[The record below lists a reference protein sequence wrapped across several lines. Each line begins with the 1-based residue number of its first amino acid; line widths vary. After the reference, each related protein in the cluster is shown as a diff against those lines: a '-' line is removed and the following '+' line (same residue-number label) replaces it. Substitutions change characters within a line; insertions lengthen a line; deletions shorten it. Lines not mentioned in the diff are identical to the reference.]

1 MSDHEFCY
9 SYNDDGVVLTLE
21 KTSSG
26 GLFRRSSTEQVESEK
41 WLSVAGPEL
50 LSAVA
55 RIESALEDNEEGVE
69 AVDQG
74 RVLKLSHDFVA
85 SLSDA
90 QAESL
95 QLPGPLPYIIR
106 LDSTG
111 ALIAD
116 DAVVSLK
123 YLRSGGRAAHPIRQ
137 GCFLKEGT
145 KIYRMPEHIYSIVG
159 AVERIRDDGS
169 LDDRLDGLSILRAH
183 LEQLDDQAYSA
194 DQQIEGLKIAHGSA
208 LSIHLSDGEGL
219 QFDPIIYAKEQ
230 VDGVDADHISENEQ
244 LLTPR
249 QQQAFAQAFR
259 KRDGTKRTYLAD
271 DVFVYVDPAL
281 RVATSV
287 IRNMQDAPIEERKR
301 FIHSPHSFVRE
312 ALLEQGEDE
321 EFVDELVDST
331 FVITEELS
339 ARVRDLGIWK
349 PPVIPFKESGGNDWK
364 TIEFGIRIGD
374 TKVVLKP
381 DELDSVAEKIA
392 EAIRDSVPHIELD
405 NSRALP
411 ADQATLDAV
420 NALRSDL
427 AGLPAIEVP
436 DLSDPMDSECDS
448 DTTDELE
455 GDDAPSG
462 PAVLLVETN
471 YDNQSFTIASTP
483 RGEFQGYIT
492 PNGLKS
498 TPKDHQVEGISWLQ
512 ECWSL
517 GYPGALLADDM
528 GLGKTFQT
536 LSFLSWL
543 NEVREK
549 LNLPKRPTLIVAP
562 MSLLGTWQAEAGL
575 HLEGETLGE
584 FALLYGPHLKSMKT
598 TRQNDMMAGR
608 ATLHLDAL
616 SDAQWILT
624 TYETMRDYHIS
635 LAQMPFAC
643 AVFDEMQKLKNETSL
658 MTNASRALNIDF
670 KIGLTGTPVENS
682 LQDLWTL
689 MDTLMP
695 GSLGL
700 GSMKEFTSYY
710 IDADEDDEELRSA
723 RMSELNARMTQRLDD
738 KPPPMMRRMKVDVAK
753 DLPEKREHTLNRD
766 MHSRQADSYHEAL
779 ITLREGHT
787 RNQKVEAFHR
797 MRAVSLHPDS
807 LDGSSSE
814 SPEAFVNDSARL
826 SQALEVLDSI
836 EQRGEK
842 ALIFV
847 EAIEMHRWLATY
859 LQQRYSMPHK
869 PERIYGQVS
878 ASARQGIVERFQSSR
893 NVGFDVLLLSP
904 KAAGV
909 GLTLTAANNV
919 IHLTRW
925 WNPAV
930 EDQCTDRAYRIGQT
944 QDVNVYYP
952 RAIHPVY
959 GDRSFDAIL
968 HELLDRKRALSRHVL
983 APARS
988 EATLDSLVADL
999 EEIQN

>member
-1 MSDHEFCY
+1 MSKLEFNY
-9 SYNDDGVVLTLE
+9 AIDDDGVVITLDQ
-21 KTSSG
+21 TSSG
-26 GLFRRSSTEQVESEK
+26 GIFQRSGTERLETGK
-41 WLSVAGPEL
+41 WLDIAGPQL

-69 AVDQG
+69 KADQDT
-74 RVLKLSHDFVA
+74 VLKLSHDFVA

-90 QAESL
+90 QAASL
-95 QLPGPLPYIIR
+95 QLPAPLPYTIR
-106 LDSTG
+106 LDTTG

-116 DAVVSLK
+116 DAVVSVK
-123 YLRSGGRAAHPIRQ
+123 YLRTGGRMAHPVRQ
-137 GCFLKEGT
+137 GCFLREGP
-145 KIYRMPEHIYSIVG
+145 KIYRMPQHIYSIVG
-159 AVERIRDDGS
+159 AVEKIRNDGS

-183 LEQLDDQAYSA
+183 LEELDNQAYSA

-208 LSIHLSDGEGL
+208 LSIQLTAGEGL
-219 QFDPIIYAKEQ
+219 QFDPILYSKDQLE
-230 VDGVDADHISENEQ
+230 GVDADHISENEQ

-287 IRNMQDAPIEERKR
+287 IRKMQDAPIEERKR

-312 ALLEQGEDE
+312 ALLEKGEDE

-349 PPVIPFKESGGNDWK
+349 PPVIPFKESGSNDWK

-392 EAIRDSVPHIELD
+392 EAIRDRVPHIELD
-405 NSRALP
+405 NSRELP

-436 DLSDPMDSECDS
+436 DLSDPLDPEGDSG
-448 DTTDELE
+448 TTDELE

-492 PNGLKS
+492 PKGLKS

-543 NEVREK
+543 NEVRER

-562 MSLLGTWQAEAGL
+562 MSLLGTWQVEAGL

-616 SDAQWILT
+616 SDAKWILT

-635 LAQMPFAC
+635 LAQMHFGC

-695 GSLGL
+695 GSLSL

-710 IDADEDDEELRSA
+710 IDAGDDEELRSA

-753 DLPEKREHTLNRD
+753 DLPEKREYTLNRN
-766 MHSRQADSYHEAL
+766 MQSRQADSYHEAL

-807 LDGSSSE
+807 LDGSSSD

-826 SQALEVLDSI
+826 SQVLEVLDSI
-836 EQRGEK
+836 EKKGEK

-859 LQQRYSMPHK
+859 LQQRYSMPKK

-878 ASARQGIVERFQSSR
+878 ASARQGIVERFQSPQ
-893 NVGFDVLLLSP
+893 NIGFDLLLLSP

-968 HELLDRKRALSRHVL
+968 HDLLDRKRALSRHVL
-983 APARS
+983 APAQ
-988 EATLDSLVADL
+988 ADAALDSLVADL
-999 EEIQN
+999 EQAGD